1 MSATKVVPPQAVRPL
16 TDDPI
21 IEAQPVRGLVFGLP
35 IAALL
40 WLLMAAL
47 ALALF

>member
-1 MSATKVVPPQAVRPL
+1 MRVTKVPPPQAVRPL

-21 IEAQPVRGLVFGLP
+21 IEAQPVRGLMFGLLV
-35 IAALL
+35 AALL

-47 ALALF
+47 ALTLF